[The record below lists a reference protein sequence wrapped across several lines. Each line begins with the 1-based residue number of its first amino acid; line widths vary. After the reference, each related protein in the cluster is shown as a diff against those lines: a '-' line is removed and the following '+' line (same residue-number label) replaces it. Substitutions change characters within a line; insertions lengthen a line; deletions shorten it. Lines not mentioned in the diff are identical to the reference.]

1 MSSRSIASARQ
12 KRAGEP
18 VSVATNR
25 PGTYPGQQKTSSQ
38 QQASSYNQKQ
48 QQQPVPL
55 TKISISDAIGL
66 ITLRLG
72 RAEQFIQ
79 QQTHENES
87 SSSFAGNEK
96 MLPLDK
102 TIINN
107 LLSRVD
113 SIEKRE
119 SPPVD
124 TTKIVKIEQELR
136 DIKDLLMIHVMKF
149 EKFVLEM
156 QEKAQKTEEQYQ
168 EKLKYLETQIIQPSA
183 TTDVVEAL
191 PESQTSA
198 VTEQQLEDTT
208 VAEVKEDKKNGKK
221 NKYNTMN
228 L

>member
-25 PGTYPGQQKTSSQ
+25 PGTYPGQQKPSSQ
-38 QQASSYNQKQ
+38 QQASQQYNQKQ

-55 TKISISDAIGL
+55 SKISISDAIGL

-87 SSSFAGNEK
+87 SSSTATEK
-96 MLPLDK
+96 TLPLDK

-119 SPPVD
+119 TPPVD
-124 TTKIVKIEQELR
+124 TSKIVKMEQELR
-136 DIKDLLMIHVMKF
+136 DIKDLLIIHVMKF

-156 QEKAQKTEEQYQ
+156 QDKSKKMEEQFQ
-168 EKLKYLETQIIQPSA
+168 EKLNYLERQITQPVTS
-183 TTDVVEAL
+183 DVVEAL
-191 PESQTSA
+191 PESDTS
-198 VTEQQLEDTT
+198 VVIDQQLDDAPI
-208 VAEVKEDKKNGKK
+208 AEVKEDKKNGKK
-221 NKYNTMN
+221 NKYNTVN
-228 L
+228 F